1 MKVPVLG
8 VPRFVA
14 PAQTSTMS
22 GNHHAG
28 EPILSGA
35 CA

>member
-8 VPRFVA
+8 VPRFLA

-28 EPILSGA
+28 ESILSEAGA
-35 CA
+35 